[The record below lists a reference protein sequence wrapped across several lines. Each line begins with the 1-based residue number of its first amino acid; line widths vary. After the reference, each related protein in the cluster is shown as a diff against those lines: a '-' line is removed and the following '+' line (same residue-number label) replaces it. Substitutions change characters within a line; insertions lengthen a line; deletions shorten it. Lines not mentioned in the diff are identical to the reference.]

1 MMRVFKQLVL
11 IISFTSTILLS
22 HGLTLQAQQRVATS
36 QMFRLAEG
44 IIRIAEPGELADSVN
59 VWGDIRNPGR
69 YLIPRGTTVP
79 QMLSLAR
86 GPISIRSG
94 ETILDWSDIRIDITI
109 SSYNTRTQ
117 ENEKRFFSF
126 NYKDEFPLELREYRL
141 RNEDIITLETKRKP
155 VLVDY
160 IRVIAPALSLVTTT
174 LLIIDRIQN

>member
-1 MMRVFKQLVL
+1 MKKVGIYWFVL
-11 IISFTSTILLS
+11 FLS
-22 HGLTLQAQQRVATS
+22 VVPFIFQSEVQAQQRVASS

-44 IIRIAEPGELADSVN
+44 IIRIAEPGQLADSVN

-86 GPISIRSG
+86 GPISIRDG
-94 ETILDWSDIRIDITI
+94 ETILDWSDIRIEITI
-109 SSYNTRTQ
+109 SSYNTRTK
-117 ENEKRFFSF
+117 EHEKKFFSF

-141 RNEDIITLETKRKP
+141 RNEDIISLETKRKP

-160 IRVIAPALSLVTTT
+160 IRVISPALSLITTT